1 MSQSVGEHSNK
12 LWHIMRNYVAI
23 KKNKL
28 EMHLLVIFCFRL
40 SNYIVNSWKTGN
52 LSLPS
57 LISSTAQWELKYLM
71 IDLIAQWLHFFKK
84 NEISKL

>member
-1 MSQSVGEHSNK
+1 MSQSVGEHLNK

-28 EMHLLVIFCFRL
+28 EMHLLVIFCFCL
-40 SNYIVNSWKTGN
+40 SNWIVNSWKTGN

-57 LISSTAQWELKYLM
+57 LISSTAQWELNHQVF
-71 IDLIAQWLHFFKK
+71 DD
-84 NEISKL
+84 